1 MITVS
6 NVSLSFGGQLLFKDV
21 DLKFTNGNCYGI
33 IGANGAGKSTFLKI
47 LCGEIEPTT
56 GEVVIS
62 KEDRLS
68 VLRQDHFA
76 FDEYTVLETV
86 IMGNK
91 RLYEIMK
98 EKDELY
104 AKEDFTEED
113 GDRAGQLE
121 SEFAELNGWEAES
134 DASKLIQGLG
144 LSEDILYSQMSTLSG
159 NEKVKVLLAQALFG
173 NPDIIMLDEPT
184 NHLDIDAISWLED
197 FLAENLSFTL
207 PVADKPKLDDEFYQ
221 ADGRYTA
228 EGIAKGFS
236 PAVVSIEV
244 YKNSG
249 GYVAA
254 GQGSG
259 VIMSADGYIVTNAHV
274 VNAAESGI
282 KVVLSDNSEYEAKVV
297 GQDPATDIA
306 VIKIQAQG
314 LQAAEA
320 GDSPQVNAGE
330 EVVAIGSPAG
340 YYGTV
345 TKGIVS
351 GVNRRIRLENSSIIM
366 NCIQIDAA
374 INPGN
379 SGGAL
384 FNMWGQVIGITSSKL
399 ASSDYEGIG
408 FAVSIDEAK
417 PVIEELMEKGYVAGR
432 VKIGVTYYAVSDT
445 TAEIY
450 GIKPGICIVSINS
463 DCDVANTDLAEGD
476 IITEID
482 GKSTAGEVDIA
493 SLFSGK
499 QAGDE
504 VVCKVYRKTDSG
516 DEKEFEIKFKLMA
529 DNGGLVA
536 DSQAVARHAKS
547 EKRKNAE

>member
-1 MITVS
+1 MHHAFARLCFMV
-6 NVSLSFGGQLLFKDV
+6 LFV
-21 DLKFTNGNCYGI
+21 GI
-33 IGANGAGKSTFLKI
+33 GI
-47 LCGEIEPTT
+47 
-56 GEVVIS
+56 
-62 KEDRLS
+62 
-68 VLRQDHFA
+68 
-76 FDEYTVLETV
+76 
-86 IMGNK
+86 
-91 RLYEIMK
+91 
-98 EKDELY
+98 
-104 AKEDFTEED
+104 
-113 GDRAGQLE
+113 
-121 SEFAELNGWEAES
+121 
-134 DASKLIQGLG
+134 
-144 LSEDILYSQMSTLSG
+144 
-159 NEKVKVLLAQALFG
+159 
-173 NPDIIMLDEPT
+173 
-184 NHLDIDAISWLED
+184 AISITSIRGSGWVR
-197 FLAENLSFTL
+197 NLVTGDEKISFTL

-297 GQDPATDIA
+297 GQDSATDIA

-314 LQAAEA
+314 LQAAEF
-320 GDSPQVNAGE
+320 GDSTQVNAGE

-450 GIKPGICIVSINS
+450 GIKPGICIVSINP

-499 QAGDE
+499 QAGDD
-504 VVCKVYRKTDSG
+504 VTCKVYRKTDSG
-516 DEKEFEIKFKLMA
+516 DEREFEIRFKLMA

-536 DSQAVARHAKS
+536 DSQA
-547 EKRKNAE
+547 E

>member
-1 MITVS
+1 MEQFEEQPCLHDENEDTAQETGHYKLPEGAVAAH
-6 NVSLSFGGQLLFKDV
+6 KV
-21 DLKFTNGNCYGI
+21 D
-33 IGANGAGKSTFLKI
+33 
-47 LCGEIEPTT
+47 
-56 GEVVIS
+56 
-62 KEDRLS
+62 
-68 VLRQDHFA
+68 
-76 FDEYTVLETV
+76 
-86 IMGNK
+86 
-91 RLYEIMK
+91 
-98 EKDELY
+98 
-104 AKEDFTEED
+104 EDFWSAVDSAKKRSRYRE
-113 GDRAGQLE
+113 RMRHAVARLC
-121 SEFAELNGWEAES
+121 F
-134 DASKLIQGLG
+134 
-144 LSEDILYSQMSTLSG
+144 M
-159 NEKVKVLLAQALFG
+159 VLFVG
-173 NPDIIMLDEPT
+173 IGI
-184 NHLDIDAISWLED
+184 AISITSIRGSGWVR
-197 FLAENLSFTL
+197 NLVTGDEKISFTL

-221 ADGRYTA
+221 
-228 EGIAKGFS
+228 
-236 PAVVSIEV
+236 
-244 YKNSG
+244 
-249 GYVAA
+249 
-254 GQGSG
+254 
-259 VIMSADGYIVTNAHV
+259 ADGYIVTNAHV

-297 GQDPATDIA
+297 GQDSATDIA

-314 LQAAEA
+314 LQAAEF
-320 GDSPQVNAGE
+320 GDSTQVNAGE

-450 GIKPGICIVSINS
+450 GIKPGICIVSINP

-536 DSQAVARHAKS
+536 DSQA
-547 EKRKNAE
+547 E

>member
-1 MITVS
+1 MEQFEEQPCLHDE
-6 NVSLSFGGQLLFKDV
+6 N
-21 DLKFTNGNCYGI
+21 
-33 IGANGAGKSTFLKI
+33 
-47 LCGEIEPTT
+47 
-56 GEVVIS
+56 
-62 KEDRLS
+62 ED
-68 VLRQDHFA
+68 
-76 FDEYTVLETV
+76 T
-86 IMGNK
+86 
-91 RLYEIMK
+91 
-98 EKDELY
+98 
-104 AKEDFTEED
+104 AKENEHYELPEGAVAADKVDEDFWKAADIARKKNRRKE
-113 GDRAGQLE
+113 RARHAMVRLC
-121 SEFAELNGWEAES
+121 F
-134 DASKLIQGLG
+134 
-144 LSEDILYSQMSTLSG
+144 M
-159 NEKVKVLLAQALFG
+159 VLFMG
-173 NPDIIMLDEPT
+173 VGI
-184 NHLDIDAISWLED
+184 AISITSIRGSGWVR
-197 FLAENLSFTL
+197 NLVTGDKKISFTL
-207 PVADKPKLDDEFYQ
+207 PVAEKPELDDEFYQ

-244 YKNSG
+244 YTKSG

-274 VNAAESGI
+274 VNAAETGI

-297 GQDPATDIA
+297 GQDAATDIA

-314 LQAAEA
+314 LQAAEF
-320 GDSPQVNAGE
+320 GDSTQVNAGE
-330 EVVAIGSPAG
+330 DVVAIGSPAG

-417 PVIEELMEKGYVAGR
+417 PIIEELMEKGYVSGR

-445 TAEIY
+445 TAELY
-450 GIKPGICIVSINS
+450 GVKSGICIVSINP
-463 DCDVANTDLAEGD
+463 DCDVANTELTEGD
-476 IITEID
+476 IITAID

-493 SLFSGK
+493 SLFAGK

-504 VVCKVYRKTDSG
+504 VTCKVYRKTDDG
-516 DEKEFEIKFKLMA
+516 DEREFAITFKLME
-529 DNGGLVA
+529 DNGGLVT
-536 DSQAVARHAKS
+536 DSQNK
-547 EKRKNAE
+547 

>member
-1 MITVS
+1 MEQFEEQPCLHDKNEDTAQETGHYKLPEGAVAAH
-6 NVSLSFGGQLLFKDV
+6 KV
-21 DLKFTNGNCYGI
+21 D
-33 IGANGAGKSTFLKI
+33 
-47 LCGEIEPTT
+47 
-56 GEVVIS
+56 
-62 KEDRLS
+62 
-68 VLRQDHFA
+68 
-76 FDEYTVLETV
+76 
-86 IMGNK
+86 
-91 RLYEIMK
+91 
-98 EKDELY
+98 
-104 AKEDFTEED
+104 EDFWSAVDSAKKRSRYRE
-113 GDRAGQLE
+113 RMRHAVARLC
-121 SEFAELNGWEAES
+121 F
-134 DASKLIQGLG
+134 
-144 LSEDILYSQMSTLSG
+144 M
-159 NEKVKVLLAQALFG
+159 VLFVG
-173 NPDIIMLDEPT
+173 IGI
-184 NHLDIDAISWLED
+184 AISITSIRGSGWVR
-197 FLAENLSFTL
+197 NLVTGDEKISFTL

-297 GQDPATDIA
+297 GQDSATDIA

-314 LQAAEA
+314 LQA
-320 GDSPQVNAGE
+320 
-330 EVVAIGSPAG
+330 AG

-351 GVNRRIRLENSSIIM
+351 GVNRRIRLENSSTIM

-450 GIKPGICIVSINS
+450 GIKPGICIVSINP

-536 DSQAVARHAKS
+536 DSQNK
-547 EKRKNAE
+547 

>member
-1 MITVS
+1 MEQFEEQPCLHDENEDTAQETGHYKLPEGAVAAH
-6 NVSLSFGGQLLFKDV
+6 KV
-21 DLKFTNGNCYGI
+21 D
-33 IGANGAGKSTFLKI
+33 
-47 LCGEIEPTT
+47 
-56 GEVVIS
+56 
-62 KEDRLS
+62 
-68 VLRQDHFA
+68 
-76 FDEYTVLETV
+76 
-86 IMGNK
+86 
-91 RLYEIMK
+91 
-98 EKDELY
+98 
-104 AKEDFTEED
+104 EDFWSAVDSAKKRSRYRE
-113 GDRAGQLE
+113 RMRHAAARLC
-121 SEFAELNGWEAES
+121 F
-134 DASKLIQGLG
+134 
-144 LSEDILYSQMSTLSG
+144 M
-159 NEKVKVLLAQALFG
+159 VLFVG
-173 NPDIIMLDEPT
+173 IGI
-184 NHLDIDAISWLED
+184 AISITSIRGSGWVR
-197 FLAENLSFTL
+197 NLVTGDEKISFTL

-314 LQAAEA
+314 LQAAEF
-320 GDSPQVNAGE
+320 GDSTQVNAGE

-351 GVNRRIRLENSSIIM
+351 
-366 NCIQIDAA
+366 
-374 INPGN
+374 INP
-379 SGGAL
+379 
-384 FNMWGQVIGITSSKL
+384 
-399 ASSDYEGIG
+399 
-408 FAVSIDEAK
+408 
-417 PVIEELMEKGYVAGR
+417 
-432 VKIGVTYYAVSDT
+432 
-445 TAEIY
+445 
-450 GIKPGICIVSINS
+450 

-529 DNGGLVA
+529 DNGGLVT
-536 DSQAVARHAKS
+536 DSQA
-547 EKRKNAE
+547 E